1 MGRVHGI
8 ILLVILI
15 LILNFNIILILP
27 FIISFGI
34 FTFNYYSIFR
44 DNTFNNFNLLETYEC
59 RFDTFHNKVILYNL
73 QFFNIRVSYIIF
85 DLEISI
91 IFSWLILS
99 FNYFSILIFL
109 IFLGFILVLLK
120 IFVEEI
126 LSRSLYF

>member
-1 MGRVHGI
+1 MGVFI
-8 ILLVILI
+8 LVLLILLI
-15 LILNFNIILILP
+15 NFSIILILP

-34 FTFNYYSIFR
+34 FTFNYYSIFG

-59 RFDTFHNKVILYNL
+59 GFDTFHNKIMLYNL
-73 QFFNIRVSYIIF
+73 QFFNIGVSYIVF

-109 IFLGFILVLLK
+109 IFLSFILILLK